1 MTDEWERY
9 RRAQAARW
17 LEHIRRL
24 GTRVETLQREID
36 AERDAASGLKAIQ
49 YDGMPKAAT
58 STGDALP
65 NAVIRIH
72 ERIAA
77 FVEEMARY
85 TDERG
90 RAHDALS
97 GMSDPLEHRALT
109 YHYLLGYSWE
119 ECCVKMHYTYD
130 GMMSLRKRALCSAY
144 DVMPHEFRDPME
156 RAV

>member
-1 MTDEWERY
+1 MTEEWERY
-9 RRAQAARW
+9 RRGQAAKW
-17 LEHIRRL
+17 LEHIHRL
-24 GTRVETLQREID
+24 GARVETMRREID
-36 AERDAASGLKAIQ
+36 AEREAASGLKAIQ
-49 YDGMPKAAT
+49 YDGMPNAAT

-65 NAVIRIH
+65 NAVIRIQ

-77 FVEEMARY
+77 FVEEMERY

-119 ECCVKMHYTYD
+119 ECCVRMHYSYD
-130 GMMSLRKRALCSAY
+130 GMMKLRRRALADAY
-144 DVMPHEFRDPME
+144 EVMPMEWRDPMH
-156 RAV
+156 RAI

>member
-1 MTDEWERY
+1 MTEEWERY
-9 RRAQAARW
+9 RRGQAAKW
-17 LEHIRRL
+17 LEHVYRMGI
-24 GTRVETLQREID
+24 RVETMKREID
-36 AERDAASGLKAIQ
+36 AEREAACGLKAIQ
-49 YDGMPKAAT
+49 YDGMPKAPT

-65 NAVIRIH
+65 SAVIRIQ

-119 ECCVKMHYTYD
+119 ECCVRMHYSYD
-130 GMMSLRKRALCSAY
+130 GMMKLRARALCSAY
-144 DVMPHEFRDPME
+144 DLMPLEWRDPME
-156 RAV
+156 RAI

>member
-1 MTDEWERY
+1 MTEEWERY
-9 RRAQAARW
+9 RRGQAAKW
-17 LEHIRRL
+17 LEHVYRMGL
-24 GTRVETLQREID
+24 RVETMQREID
-36 AERDAASGLKAIQ
+36 AEREAACGLKAIQ
-49 YDGMPKAAT
+49 YDGMPKAPT

-65 NAVIRIH
+65 SAVIRIQ

-119 ECCVKMHYTYD
+119 ECCVRMHYTYD
-130 GMMSLRKRALCSAY
+130 GMMKLRARALCSAY
-144 DVMPHEFRDPME
+144 DLMPLEWRDPME
-156 RAV
+156 RAI

>member
-1 MTDEWERY
+1 MTEEWERY

-24 GTRVETLQREID
+24 GTRVETLQDEID
-36 AERDAASGLKAIQ
+36 AERDAASGLRAIC
-49 YDGMPKAAT
+49 YDGMPKASA
-58 STGDALP
+58 SDGDALP
-65 NAVIRIH
+65 NAVIRIQ

-109 YHYLLGYSWE
+109 YHYLFGCSWE
-119 ECCVKMHYTYD
+119 ECCVRMRYSYD
-130 GMMSLRKRALCSAY
+130 GMMKLRARALCSAY
-144 DVMPHEFRDPME
+144 DFMPTEWRDPME
-156 RAV
+156 RAI

>member
-24 GTRVETLQREID
+24 GARVETLRREID

-65 NAVIRIH
+65 NAVIRIQ

>member
-1 MTDEWERY
+1 MTEEWERY
-9 RRAQAARW
+9 RRGQAEKW
-17 LEHIRRL
+17 LKHIRHL
-24 GTRVETLQREID
+24 GARVETMRTEID
-36 AERDAASGLKAIQ
+36 AEREAASGLKAIQ

-65 NAVIRIH
+65 NAVIRIQ

-97 GMSDPLEHRALT
+97 GIPDPLEHRALT
-109 YHYLLGYSWE
+109 YYYLLGYSWE
-119 ECCVKMHYTYD
+119 ECCVKMHYSYD

-144 DVMPHEFRDPME
+144 DFMPPEWRDPME
-156 RAV
+156 RAI